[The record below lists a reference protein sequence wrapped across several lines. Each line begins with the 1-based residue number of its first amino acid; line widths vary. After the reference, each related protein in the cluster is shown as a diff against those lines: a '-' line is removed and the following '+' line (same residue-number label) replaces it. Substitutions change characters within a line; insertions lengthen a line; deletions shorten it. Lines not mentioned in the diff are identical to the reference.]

1 MLVMRTAEINRSFGE
16 EIMRQIDKVVARERE
31 AKNKGTKPRK
41 ENGGKLFRI
50 QRTKKL
56 LSLRKKV
63 CSQFEA
69 VMEALNT

>member
-1 MLVMRTAEINRSFGE
+1 MRTAETDRSFGE

-31 AKNKGTKPRK
+31 AKNKSTKPRK
-41 ENGGKLFRI
+41 ESDGKLFRI

-63 CSQFEA
+63 YSQFEA

>member
-31 AKNKGTKPRK
+31 AKNKSTKPRK
-41 ENGGKLFRI
+41 ENDGKLFRI